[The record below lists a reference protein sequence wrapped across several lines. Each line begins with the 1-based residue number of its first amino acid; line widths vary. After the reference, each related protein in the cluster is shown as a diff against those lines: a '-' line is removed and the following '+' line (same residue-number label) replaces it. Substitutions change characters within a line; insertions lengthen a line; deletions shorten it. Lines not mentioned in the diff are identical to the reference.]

1 MSNKK
6 FKEQISEEVRCK
18 DAVRRHAME
27 RYDQTINNELSD
39 FYKENEA
46 DVNNI
51 TDKLMDVSQ
60 CQLEYGAIKGFERGY
75 NYGYE
80 SGVTKGMGTATA
92 IYMAAG
98 TAGLAYIFRDEIK
111 EYGKYVIGKFKKRR
125 G

>member
-1 MSNKK
+1 MSKN
-6 FKEQISEEVRCK
+6 FREQISEEVRCK

-27 RYDQTINNELSD
+27 RYNQVINNELSD

-51 TDKLMDVSQ
+51 TDKLIDAGN

-75 NYGYE
+75 DVGYE

-92 IYMAAG
+92 IITSATVAGMAFI
-98 TAGLAYIFRDEIK
+98 YRDEIK

>member
-1 MSNKK
+1 MSNEK
-6 FKEQISEEVRCK
+6 FREQISEEVRCK
-18 DAVRRHAME
+18 DAVRSHALE
-27 RYDQTINNELSD
+27 RYNQVITNELSD

-51 TDKLMDVSQ
+51 TEKLTDVAN

-75 NYGYE
+75 NIGYE

-92 IYMAAG
+92 IITSATVAG
-98 TAGLAYIFRDEIK
+98 WAFIYRDEIK

>member
-1 MSNKK
+1 MSKNIR
-6 FKEQISEEVRCK
+6 EQISEEVGRR
-18 DAVRRHAME
+18 DAMRHYAMDS
-27 RYDQTINNELSD
+27 YNQAITNELSD

-51 TDKLMDVSQ
+51 TDKLIDAGN

-75 NYGYE
+75 DIGYE

-92 IYMAAG
+92 IITSATVAGMAFI
-98 TAGLAYIFRDEIK
+98 YRDEIK

>member
-1 MSNKK
+1 MSKK
-6 FKEQISEEVRCK
+6 FREQISEEVRCK

-27 RYDQTINNELSD
+27 RYDQAITNELSD

-51 TDKLMDVSQ
+51 TDKLTDVAN

-75 NYGYE
+75 DIGYE

-92 IYMAAG
+92 IIISATVAGMAFI
-98 TAGLAYIFRDEIK
+98 YRDEIK
-111 EYGKYVIGKFKKRR
+111 EYGKYVIGKFKKGRD
-125 G
+125 

>member
-1 MSNKK
+1 MSKK
-6 FKEQISEEVRCK
+6 FREQISEEVRCK

-27 RYDQTINNELSD
+27 RYNQVINNELSD

-51 TDKLMDVSQ
+51 TDKLTDVAN

-75 NYGYE
+75 DVGYE

-92 IYMAAG
+92 IITSATVAGMAFI
-98 TAGLAYIFRDEIK
+98 YRDEIK

>member
-1 MSNKK
+1 MSKK
-6 FKEQISEEVRCK
+6 FREQISEEVRCK

-27 RYDQTINNELSD
+27 RYDQVITNELSD

-51 TDKLMDVSQ
+51 TDKLTDVAN

-75 NYGYE
+75 DIGYE

-92 IYMAAG
+92 IITSATVAGMACIYRA
-98 TAGLAYIFRDEIK
+98 EIK